1 MIERLQRAFE
11 HIEEL
16 SPEEQEQIAELIE
29 QRIEPLDVPPGS
41 LAGAWSDLPDTFDEM
56 LDALDRIRHES
67 TPTPPMDEQLA
78 WMDEKD
84 AR

>member
-11 HIEEL
+11 HIDKL
-16 SPEEQEQIAELIE
+16 SPEEQEEIAQIIE
-29 QRIEPLDVPPGS
+29 QRIEPLAVPPGS
-41 LAGAWSDLPDTFDEM
+41 LAGAWSDMPGTFDEM

-67 TPTPPMDEQLA
+67 TPTSPMDEQLA
-78 WMDEKD
+78 WMDKKD